1 MAMGKQ
7 PGQFDQVIRR
17 GRYLFHV
24 HTNWTDGQST
34 LAEYCK
40 EAKKAGF
47 QSIIL
52 LEHVRRECSYDF
64 QAFLRMVEEQRAAHA
79 MEILVGAEAKILLD
93 GSLDVSE
100 AVLSDIQVL
109 GIAEHSFKGDV
120 HALVRALRRAF
131 ESYKGA
137 GFARVWVHPGLKLL
151 QWQPMSIKF
160 FEEVMQLALE
170 NEVYIEIN
178 LRHKLPPE
186 PFLSLIPSSKTV
198 VGLDA
203 HSAAEVKELSEIAL
217 GLESKIATWD
227 KRGLNERFNE
237 DH

>member
-7 PGQFDQVIRR
+7 PGQFEQFIRR
-17 GRYLFHV
+17 GRYLFHI
-24 HTNWTDGQST
+24 HTDFTDGRNT
-34 LAEYCK
+34 LSEYCRVAK
-40 EAKKAGF
+40 ETGF

-52 LEHVRRECSYDF
+52 LEHVRSECSYDF
-64 QAFLRMVEEQRAAHA
+64 RSFLRNVEEQRKINS

-100 AVLSDIQVL
+100 AILRDIQVL
-109 GIAEHSFKGDV
+109 GIAEHSFQGDIHELA
-120 HALVRALRRAF
+120 HALFRVV

-151 QWQPMSIKF
+151 QYRPLSMKLFQQVIR
-160 FEEVMQLALE
+160 LALE
-170 NEVYIEIN
+170 HDAYIEVN

-186 PFLSLIPSSKTV
+186 SFLSFIPSSKAV

-203 HSAAEVKELSEIAL
+203 HSVDEVKGLSEMAL
-217 GLESKIATWD
+217 DLEMKIAEGSCLIT
-227 KRGLNERFNE
+227 
-237 DH
+237 